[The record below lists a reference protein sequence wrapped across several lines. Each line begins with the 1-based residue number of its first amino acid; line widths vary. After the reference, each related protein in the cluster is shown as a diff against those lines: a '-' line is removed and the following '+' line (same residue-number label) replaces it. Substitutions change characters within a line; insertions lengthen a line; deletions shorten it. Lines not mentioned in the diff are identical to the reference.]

1 MMGLMKKKISVNKD
15 GAIEARH
22 VIAVIED
29 FQSHMQGVAEG
40 VIALNEKVDKLDR
53 RLGKVEEDVEIVKD
67 KVTLL
72 ETDMQTVK
80 GELSL
85 IRHHQVTRDE
95 FKLLESRVLKLEQ
108 KVK

>member
-53 RLGKVEEDVEIVKD
+53 RLGKAEQDMEI
-67 KVTLL
+67 
-72 ETDMQTVK
+72 VK
-80 GELSL
+80 GELSI

-108 KVK
+108 RVK